1 MENHSGEGGPRYE
14 LQELLVWLEGVR
26 KIQRFLG
33 FAESEL
39 TYLYDI
45 AVWGNTPIFPAPLP
59 SPWKSERLTA
69 THCLSCRVLLK
80 PRPVVDNC
88 SANRAQNGLLSMI
101 DIVRRYEYEYLKTIR
116 SGMGKFVATVTVSCQ
131 LHDSNLVN
139 VLLSKLLRMLDTTEP
154 DPFQPEINP
163 AVPEIKGN
171 KQTESFSFNAVRFLA
186 TCFKRS
192 KEWKAFMLSEYGDTQ
207 GIKSIKS
214 ARFWAVS
221 LHRFTLER
229 PPPFYHP
236 WLRQCLR
243 KRARARMREEWPSM
257 LARAMMRWEAVCQ
270 AAEIAD
276 EQVEALTEKAA
287 TALAKVKELPGGNV
301 LLEGDDEV
309 APLPAG
315 TLLTLD
321 MFRNIKF
328 EERTDRRGGGTGW
341 TLDAVKNQ
349 LRLWNL
355 RRPEWSEL
363 EVDMFSQAGLIEP
376 GKAFNLS
383 GTRAVLVKRLRLILT
398 TQRAAERRQAVLD
411 TAMRRLDQEQEEER
425 VAQEQADSVAERQS
439 RRGRGENA
447 WRTRG

>member
-1 MENHSGEGGPRYE
+1 
-14 LQELLVWLEGVR
+14 
-26 KIQRFLG
+26 
-33 FAESEL
+33 
-39 TYLYDI
+39 
-45 AVWGNTPIFPAPLP
+45 
-59 SPWKSERLTA
+59 
-69 THCLSCRVLLK
+69 
-80 PRPVVDNC
+80 
-88 SANRAQNGLLSMI
+88 
-101 DIVRRYEYEYLKTIR
+101 
-116 SGMGKFVATVTVSCQ
+116 
-131 LHDSNLVN
+131 
-139 VLLSKLLRMLDTTEP
+139 
-154 DPFQPEINP
+154 
-163 AVPEIKGN
+163 
-171 KQTESFSFNAVRFLA
+171 
-186 TCFKRS
+186 
-192 KEWKAFMLSEYGDTQ
+192 
-207 GIKSIKS
+207 
-214 ARFWAVS
+214 
-221 LHRFTLER
+221 
-229 PPPFYHP
+229 
-236 WLRQCLR
+236 
-243 KRARARMREEWPSM
+243 M

-328 EERTDRRGGGTGW
+328 EARTDRRGGGTGW

-363 EVDMFSQAGLIEP
+363 QVDMFTKAGLIEP

-439 RRGRGENA
+439 RRGRGQNA